1 MVTEERLMVK
11 LCEMGC
17 RFDEA
22 WSKNEWSRACFIYEK
37 AMYTAAVVELSEEN
51 MITVFGS
58 RDNEQFD
65 TGFFDQKLVEDAYAH
80 MCDGSVYYDARLFRR
95 EENI

>member
-22 WSKNEWSRACFIYEK
+22 WCKDNWKRACFIYEK
-37 AMYTAAVVELSEEN
+37 AMYTAAVMELSEEN
-51 MITVFGS
+51 MIIVFGS
-58 RDNEQFD
+58 REHENFEN
-65 TGFFDQKLVEDAYAH
+65 GFFDQNLVKDAYAH
-80 MCDGSVYYDARLFRR
+80 MFDGSVYYDARLFRR
-95 EENI
+95 EENL